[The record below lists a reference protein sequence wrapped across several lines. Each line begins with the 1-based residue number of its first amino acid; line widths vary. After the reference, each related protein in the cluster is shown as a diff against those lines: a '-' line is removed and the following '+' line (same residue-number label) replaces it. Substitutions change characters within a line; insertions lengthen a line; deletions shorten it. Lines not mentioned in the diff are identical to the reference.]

1 MRDYEYIYISELTH
15 YSRII
20 VVDRLTD
27 SKNNIIK
34 YYYLDKRAQSTHVK
48 AQLNDLH
55 MSI

>member
-34 YYYLDKRAQSTHVK
+34 YYYLDKRV
-48 AQLNDLH
+48 
-55 MSI
+55 

>member
-1 MRDYEYIYISELTH
+1 MRDYKYIYISELTY

-34 YYYLDKRAQSTHVK
+34 YYYLDKRA
-48 AQLNDLH
+48 
-55 MSI
+55 